1 MHTFIYF
8 VLFFEMDS
16 LCSPGRQGAPYVDQ
30 ADLGLTIFSFSFECL
45 DAGMTTVP
53 RSQSVDLFCANSQ
66 SYVFCWETI
75 LGSRFLFLCVRE

>member
-30 ADLGLTIFSFSFECL
+30 ADLGLTIFSFSFERL